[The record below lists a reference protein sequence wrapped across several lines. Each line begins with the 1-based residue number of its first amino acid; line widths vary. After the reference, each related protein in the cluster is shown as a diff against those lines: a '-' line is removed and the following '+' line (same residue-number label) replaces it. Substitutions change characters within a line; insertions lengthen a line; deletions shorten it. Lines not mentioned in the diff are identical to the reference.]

1 MISVVAKA
9 PGFFQRSIAVRLLKG
24 SESVLRSKH
33 NTMKKLITSINVT
46 LNGFCDHTAVIA
58 DDELHQNANALL
70 RTADTWSRRC
80 NALL

>member
-1 MISVVAKA
+1 
-9 PGFFQRSIAVRLLKG
+9 
-24 SESVLRSKH
+24 
-33 NTMKKLITSINVT
+33 MKKLITSINVT